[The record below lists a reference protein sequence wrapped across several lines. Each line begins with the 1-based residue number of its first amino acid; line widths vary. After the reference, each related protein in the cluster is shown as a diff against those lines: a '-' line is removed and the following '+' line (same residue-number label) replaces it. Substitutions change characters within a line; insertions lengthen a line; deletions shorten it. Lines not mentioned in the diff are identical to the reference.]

1 MEQRREQARR
11 AQARRGGRDF
21 AEGFEVL
28 DLEGGAAW
36 EVVVALMQKAPR
48 KRLGAEAALGSPLFG
63 TSALGRSLGRALS
76 AAGDVADQVRP
87 RARCGGRGRA
97 GCAARPRPCAR
108 PGACRRSAASRPAS
122 HGRQLCGSFIWAWG
136 PVLCAP
142 W

>member
-1 MEQRREQARR
+1 MRLTSRRVEQRRERARR

-36 EVVVALMQKAPR
+36 ELAVALMQKAPR

-87 RARCGGRGRA
+87 RAPATAGSGGWTEVEMCTAYPRLSARLGARCRFA
-97 GCAARPRPCAR
+97 AARPAR
-108 PGACRRSAASRPAS
+108 
-122 HGRQLCGSFIWAWG
+122 HGRQ
-136 PVLCAP
+136 
-142 W
+142 

>member
-1 MEQRREQARR
+1 VRLTSRRVEQRRERARR

-36 EVVVALMQKAPR
+36 ELAVALMQKAPR

-76 AAGDVADQVRP
+76 AAGDMADQVRP
-87 RARCGGRGRA
+87 RAPAAAGSGGWA
-97 GCAARPRPCAR
+97 EDKSCTACPRLSAR
-108 PGACRRSAASRPAS
+108 PGARCRFAAARPAR
-122 HGRQLCGSFIWAWG
+122 HGCQL
-136 PVLCAP
+136 
-142 W
+142 